1 MRRTLKSGLLA
12 LAILGGFSSVV
23 TAAPKLTVSFNS
35 TQVGAFHAPKNVVAV
50 WIEGPTVGANPGPFL
65 KTIGRWA
72 DVRKEDL
79 VAWKNRATLLDT
91 DAISGA
97 TRQDHGQRLTVEW
110 DLKNKLGELIP
121 DGVYTIRM
129 ELADGNSTAQGQNH
143 QATFTF
149 TKGLAPDIQ
158 TIPADPPPPAIGK
171 WLDVSIK
178 YDPTA
183 GECNNNVVDTG
194 ETCDGNCPVDCP
206 VAESA
211 CAPNVL
217 AGAAATCTAT
227 CVVQAITTCVNDDG
241 CCAVGCGP
249 TTDNDCASDGGL
261 SQSGCTTGSGGDA
274 GFAFALFGLAALV
287 SRRRRRR

>member
-1 MRRTLKSGLLA
+1 MWRPLRSGLLA
-12 LAILGGFSSVV
+12 VVILGGFSSVV
-23 TAAPKLTVSFNS
+23 TAAPKLTVSFNT

-50 WIEGPTVGANPGPFL
+50 WIEGPTVGVNPGPFL

-79 VAWKNRATLLDT
+79 VAWKNKATLLDV
-91 DAISGA
+91 DAVSGA
-97 TRQDHGQRLTVEW
+97 TRQDHVQRLTVEW
-110 DLKNKLGELIP
+110 DLKNKLGVLIP

-129 ELADGNSTAQGQNH
+129 ELADGNSTAQAQNH

-149 TKGLAPDIQ
+149 TKGLTADLQ
-158 TIPADPPPPAIGK
+158 TIPADPPPPALAK

-206 VAESA
+206 IADNA

-217 AGAAATCTAT
+217 AGSVATCSAA

-249 TTDNDCASDGGL
+249 TTDDDCASDGDL
-261 SQSGCTTGSGGDA
+261 SQSGCTTGSSGNA
-274 GFAFALFGLAALV
+274 GFAFALFGLAALI
-287 SRRRRRR
+287 SRRRRR